1 MSDKVFIDTN
11 IWVYARV
18 EGTDLEKHKKAIS
31 FLRNLSNRVIISTQ
45 VFKEFYSALSKNMI
59 AEAKIQSA
67 IEQILPDVELNKL
80 SLNTIRKSWEIKLK
94 YQLSIYDSLIIASAL
109 EADCKI
115 LYTEDLQHNQLIE
128 GKLRIINPF
137 ISE

>member
-45 VFKEFYSALSKNMI
+45 VINKFYSALSKNMI